1 MPLVINTNVAALNSQ
16 RQLVKSNEDMGQAME
31 RLSSGRRVN
40 TAADDAA
47 GLSIANRMTSQIR
60 GLNQAIRNANDGIS
74 LMQTAEGA
82 LDESTNIL
90 QRMRELSIQSANGIY
105 SDSDRL
111 TIDAEVQQLIAELD
125 RISETTTFNG
135 QFLLDGSL
143 GEVELQIGS
152 NANETVTLEIPSMDA
167 QSLGMGSQAVDVL
180 GAEVAT
186 LTGVTLSDGDV
197 LINGQSI
204 GEFDG
209 SAPSSETFQDLLD
222 SINENVLGIEASG
235 LTSLE
240 AETVGDGI
248 LENGDTLIIDV
259 VSADGSGTNQYNITD
274 TESMEELVDKINAV
288 TGGIVQA
295 ELDDNSEL
303 VLTNSQGSTIQL
315 TAGGTAATV
324 EQATGFNVD
333 GGTPEARGQIILVS
347 ENDDPITVSRGST
360 GTLTDLANLGFR
372 ENSDPGTVEGVAI
385 SAPGT
390 AWNVGDL
397 TINGFQITN
406 DDTDSLM
413 GKVDAINEST
423 LDTGVVAETFSSA
436 TLNFDGVDVSDL
448 AAVFN
453 LNGVEVDLT
462 GVASTEE
469 IVDTFN
475 GLTDQTGISATLLGT
490 RVVLEG
496 NTSAIIFDDGA
507 GAVATG
513 LGDSGGNIAV
523 LTMSD
528 GTAGGGAGGVVQTG
542 DSVPGGILLRSNNE
556 TPISIELGEN
566 ATANTLGF
574 LEANSSAGGRFGVAI
589 TSVNVASAAS
599 AQRALDVID
608 RALEEINAVRSDMGA
623 VTNRLE
629 FTMSNLMNVSENT
642 SASRSRIMDADFAA
656 ETSNLARAQV
666 LQQASQAMLAQANA
680 APQQVLQLLQG

>member
-16 RQLVKSNEDMGQAME
+16 RQLVKSGNDMAEAME

-60 GLNQAIRNANDGIS
+60 GLDQAIRNANDGIS

-82 LDESTNIL
+82 LDETTNIL
-90 QRMRELSIQSANGIY
+90 QRMRELAIQSANGIY
-105 SDSDRL
+105 SDSDRATL
-111 TIDAEVQQLIAELD
+111 DAEVQQLIAELD

-135 QFLLDGSL
+135 QQLLDGTL

-186 LTGVTLSDGDV
+186 LTGVTLSEGDV

-209 SAPSSETFQDLLD
+209 TTDTFQDLLD
-222 SINENVLGIEASG
+222 NINENVLGIEASG

-248 LENGDTLIIDV
+248 LENGDTLVIDV

-274 TESMEELVDKINAV
+274 TESMTELVDKINTV
-288 TGGIVQA
+288 TGGIVNA
-295 ELDDNSEL
+295 DLDDLGQL

-315 TAGGTAATV
+315 SSSGTAATV
-324 EQATGFNVD
+324 EQATGFDVD

-347 ENDDPITVSRGST
+347 ENDDPITISRGST
-360 GTLTDLANLGFR
+360 GTLDDLEDLGFR
-372 ENSDPGTVEGVAI
+372 ESSDAGTIEGVAI
-385 SAPGT
+385 TTASV

-406 DDTDSLM
+406 DDTDSLA
-413 GKVDAINEST
+413 GKVAAINEST
-423 LDTGVVAETFSSA
+423 LDTGVVAETFTSA
-436 TLNFDGVDVSDL
+436 TLNFDGVDVTDL
-448 AAVFN
+448 ADVFN
-453 LNGVEVDLT
+453 INGVEVDLSAVT
-462 GVASTEE
+462 STEE
-469 IVDTFN
+469 IVDEFN
-475 GLTDQTGISATLLGT
+475 ALTDLTGVSASLLGT

-496 NTSAIIFDDGA
+496 NTSSIIFDDGA

-513 LGDSGGNIAV
+513 LGDSGGNIAALV
-523 LTMSD
+523 MSD
-528 GTAGGGAGGVVQTG
+528 GTTGGGAGGVVADG
-542 DSVPGGILLRSNNE
+542 DNVPGGILLTSNNM
-556 TPISIELGEN
+556 TPISVELGDN
-566 ATANTLGF
+566 ATAATLGF
-574 LEANSSAGGRFGVAI
+574 VEANSSAGGRFGVAI
-589 TSVNVASAAS
+589 TSVNVASATS

-642 SASRSRIMDADFAA
+642 AASRSRIMDADFAA